1 MHGSI
6 SCVILKSEHRKLETV
21 LSEQSPAVLGE
32 MNQYGT
38 YTWVSTDKIIT
49 EIDPFFIVAYGYQDQ
64 TGPDGEK
71 HLIWLTLS
79 GATQSLTKT
88 YAKQSDAFDLLKR
101 IREAKRT
108 H

>member
-1 MHGSI
+1 M
-6 SCVILKSEHRKLETV
+6 SEH
-21 LSEQSPAVLGE
+21 SPEVLGE
-32 MNQYGT
+32 MNEYGT

-64 TGPDGEK
+64 TGADGSK
-71 HLIWLTLS
+71 HLIWMTLS

-88 YAKQSDAFDLLKR
+88 FSKQSDALALLKR